1 MALVATRARSV
12 GLGNWD
18 AAKGRPEKGHENLWV
33 AQMLRAM
40 PEFTVLFDKWQI
52 AAVSVE
58 KVLIMPAAKLPLASG
73 APVSPNARLPY
84 DAILWVTLRR

>member
-1 MALVATRARSV
+1 
-12 GLGNWD
+12 
-18 AAKGRPEKGHENLWV
+18 
-33 AQMLRAM
+33 M
-40 PEFTVLFDKWQI
+40 PEFTVLFDRWQI